1 MFQIYHISPRPRKSS
16 VIDES
21 FENEYDNDSFLDENN
36 SETPIIS
43 SDNNKKNKI
52 IPKKESDKI
61 ADHNTSKSRNNFK
74 NHENVPET
82 GSNSEEDNK
91 AMRKKL
97 LIEQKRKW
105 ALAAKSKREKDSL
118 AKQEKIKRLAL
129 IAEKQR
135 ELVI

>member
-1 MFQIYHISPRPRKSS
+1 M
-16 VIDES
+16 IDES

-43 SDNNKKNKI
+43 SDKNKKNKI
-52 IPKKESDKI
+52 IPQKDSNKKI
-61 ADHNTSKSRNNFK
+61 ADHNDSKSRNNFK
-74 NHENVPET
+74 SHEDVPET
-82 GSNSEEDNK
+82 RSNSEEDNK
-91 AMRKKL
+91 AIRKKL

-135 ELVI
+135 ELVLLIHR

>member
-1 MFQIYHISPRPRKSS
+1 M
-16 VIDES
+16 IDES

-43 SDNNKKNKI
+43 SDKNKKNKI
-52 IPKKESDKI
+52 IPQKDSNKKI
-61 ADHNTSKSRNNFK
+61 ADHNDSKSRNNFK
-74 NHENVPET
+74 NHEDVPET
-82 GSNSEEDNK
+82 RSNSEEDNK
-91 AMRKKL
+91 AIRKKL

-135 ELVI
+135 ELVLSIHR